1 MKKICFITVIQIFS
15 IGVFAQ
21 SFTSDTSADGNSITH
36 KDERVDLLGKKMAEY
51 NEGLSKKIQ
60 MVDGFRIQVLNTAD
74 RSLARKVR
82 SSLIQNFSDQK
93 VYMSFVAPY
102 IKLKLG
108 NFIERVDAEKV
119 SDKITDLKIVSGN
132 IYIIPEKVEQKP
144 LDKTATPEE

>member
-1 MKKICFITVIQIFS
+1 MKKICFITVIQILAL
-15 IGVFAQ
+15 GAFAQ
-21 SFTSDTSADGNSITH
+21 SFISDTSLNGLSITH

-74 RSLARKVR
+74 RSLAMKVR